1 GRASSL
7 PSCTCSPSFRH
18 CCGHGWLR
26 RSTWRSRSFGWFPIA
41 ESRSPC
47 TATVP
52 DVGEAVAI
60 PLWLFAVLAALAA
73 WAAYEKILLPAV
85 HWYVANRAN
94 LVIDE
99 VSKRL
104 RIGIRPFQRTRRQ
117 ALIDRLLTDP
127 KVQKAAEQH
136 AEKMGVPV
144 LTSLK
149 IVEGYAREIV
159 PAFNAYLYFRI
170 GYWIGRRVAH

>member
-1 GRASSL
+1 M
-7 PSCTCSPSFRH
+7 
-18 CCGHGWLR
+18 
-26 RSTWRSRSFGWFPIA
+26 
-41 ESRSPC
+41 
-47 TATVP
+47 
-52 DVGEAVAI
+52 GEAIAV
-60 PLWLFAVLAALAA
+60 PLWLFVLLAALAA
-73 WAAYEKILLPAV
+73 WAAYEKLLLPAV

-104 RIGIRPFQRTRRQ
+104 RIGSRQFQRTRRQ
-117 ALIDRLLTDP
+117 ALIARLFTDP

-136 AEKMGVPV
+136 AEKMGLPV

-159 PAFNAYLYFRI
+159 P
-170 GYWIGRRVAH
+170 